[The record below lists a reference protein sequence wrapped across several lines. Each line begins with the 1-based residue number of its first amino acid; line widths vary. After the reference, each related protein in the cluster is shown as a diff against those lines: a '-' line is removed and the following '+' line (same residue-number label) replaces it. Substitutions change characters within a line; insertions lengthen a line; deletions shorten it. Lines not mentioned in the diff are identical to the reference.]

1 MNPPALL
8 ELIWNSPI
16 NANGTNHSHKS
27 ADGRVQSRPEPLNTP
42 TQTSLSLNITQ
53 QCNPMWALCGGHFW
67 NAMAHTDC
75 SMLPE
80 ICYSRLFCF
89 FVFFC
94 VFLAWAGNEPGTSDR
109 WGRGSPPSATSRL
122 YFGYLGIHSFVLQ
135 LVSFLLP
142 SGTSL
147 FPLHHDQSLHCIPA
161 CHHAHVKPEEDCLSI
176 SRNRCPALKSH
187 MFCWQ
192 IRLAIFT

>member
-1 MNPPALL
+1 MGQTIVTSQLMAEFRVDQSLWTLPHKRLSLSQHHTAVQSNVSSMWGSLL
-8 ELIWNSPI
+8 KC
-16 NANGTNHSHKS
+16 NGTHWLFNVAWDLLFKT
-27 ADGRVQSRPEPLNTP
+27 VLF
-42 TQTSLSLNITQ
+42 
-53 QCNPMWALCGGHFW
+53 FW
-67 NAMAHTDC
+67 
-75 SMLPE
+75 
-80 ICYSRLFCF
+80 F
-89 FVFFC
+89 FFFC

-109 WGRGSPPSATSRL
+109 RGRGSPPSATSRL
-122 YFGYLGIHSFVLQ
+122 YFGHLGIHSSVLQ

-161 CHHAHVKPEEDCLSI
+161 CHHAHVKPEEDRLSI